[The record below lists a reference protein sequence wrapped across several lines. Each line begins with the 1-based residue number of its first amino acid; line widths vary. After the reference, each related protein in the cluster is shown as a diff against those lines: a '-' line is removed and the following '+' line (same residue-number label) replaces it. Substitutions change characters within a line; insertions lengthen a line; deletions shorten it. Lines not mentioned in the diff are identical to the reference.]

1 MQKLQYIRRIVQNKY
16 FLATVSFLVWMAF
29 FDPKDWGLMDSR
41 RLKLNE
47 LELSERTMVL
57 RIKDAKKELALL
69 KTSAQTIEKYARE
82 NYYMKK
88 DNEDLFLVK
97 TP

>member
-1 MQKLQYIRRIVQNKY
+1 ML
-16 FLATVSFLVWMAF
+16 F
-29 FDPKDWGLMDSR
+29 
-41 RLKLNE
+41 
-47 LELSERTMVL
+47 

-88 DNEDLFLVK
+88 ANEDLFLVK